1 MLIVQ
6 NKNGRNKRYS
16 LENLD
21 LLYCLDIQ
29 TKVLLDK
36 NITNVMN
43 SVLNAARLLEAKSD
57 SVVESAKPSKNS
69 IDYASVPNWDGIYC
83 SRVK

>member
-6 NKNGRNKRYS
+6 NKNGRNKRSS
-16 LENLD
+16 LETLD
-21 LLYCLDIQ
+21 LLYNLDIQ

-36 NITNVMN
+36 KITNVMN

-57 SVVESAKPSKNS
+57 SVVESA
-69 IDYASVPNWDGIYC
+69 
-83 SRVK
+83 

>member
-16 LENLD
+16 LETLD
-21 LLYCLDIQ
+21 LLYNLDIQ

-36 NITNVMN
+36 KITNVMN
-43 SVLNAARLLEAKSD
+43 SDLNAARLLEAK
-57 SVVESAKPSKNS
+57 
-69 IDYASVPNWDGIYC
+69 
-83 SRVK
+83 

>member
-16 LENLD
+16 LETLD
-21 LLYCLDIQ
+21 LLYNLDIQ

-36 NITNVMN
+36 KITNVMN

-57 SVVESAKPSKNS
+57 SVVESA
-69 IDYASVPNWDGIYC
+69 
-83 SRVK
+83 